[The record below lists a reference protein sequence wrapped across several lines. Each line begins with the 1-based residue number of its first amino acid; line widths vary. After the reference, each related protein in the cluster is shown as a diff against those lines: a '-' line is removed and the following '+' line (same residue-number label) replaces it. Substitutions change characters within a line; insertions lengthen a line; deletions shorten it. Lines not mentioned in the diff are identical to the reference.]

1 MKRIALFLVA
11 ALLFL
16 VSLASCEFSFADSK
30 ATLPPETQAPTAAS
44 TAASTESETEE
55 DKTVPDFYVLD
66 KNEKAVHLSDFFG
79 KPIILNFWATW
90 CGLCKAELPD
100 FEEMYKVYGNRI
112 QFLMVD
118 MTDGTQETMAG
129 AKLFVDAQGYTF
141 PVYFDVSA
149 SAATAYGVA
158 SIPTTF
164 FINEK
169 GELVTYAVGR
179 LNAETLQKGIDM
191 LLPEN

>member
-1 MKRIALFLVA
+1 MKRIAYILTA
-11 ALLFL
+11 SLLFL
-16 VSLASCEFSFADSK
+16 VSLTSCEFSFADSK

-44 TAASTESETEE
+44 TAASTEFETEE

-90 CGLCKAELPD
+90 CGPCKAELPD

-118 MTDGTQETMAG
+118 MTDGKQETMAG

-141 PVYFDVSA
+141 PVYFDVNA